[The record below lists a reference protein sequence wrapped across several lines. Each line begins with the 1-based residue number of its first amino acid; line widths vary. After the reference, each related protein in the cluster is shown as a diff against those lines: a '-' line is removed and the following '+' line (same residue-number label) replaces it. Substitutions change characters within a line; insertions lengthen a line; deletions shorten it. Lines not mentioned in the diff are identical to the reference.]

1 MGKRA
6 GSGPARWKCRGAML
20 ALWLLLC
27 PALASAAG
35 NGDVT
40 GFALSPITSG
50 ARATLRVPAN
60 LQYRIFTLSHPAR
73 VVLDLLN
80 AQLADSVRPAAG
92 NDGLVADVRWAPRF
106 DGKGERLVFD
116 LQRDAVPRSF
126 LRRATG
132 GGGDELIID
141 LAGAESG
148 GAAAETASASP
159 ARPVMTAASA
169 QPQHLRDVVVAIDPG
184 HGGRDSGAIGPGGL
198 EEKNVTLA
206 IAKALYARLSKVQG
220 IKPILTR
227 TGNYYVSLAERRKIA
242 HQAHADLFISIHAD
256 SSPYHYPKGSTVYVL
271 SEHGASSV
279 AARILAQSENSADR
293 VAGVDLSDEE
303 PVVRST
309 ILKLSQR
316 GTLAQS
322 MQLARRVMGKI
333 NAVVPLHS
341 DEVERAAFV
350 VLKSP
355 DIPSILV
362 ETAFISNRHE
372 EHQLAIRSF
381 RDRLAGAIAK
391 GVERYADR
399 FAPPGTLIAARRNA
413 IFAMKQG

>member
-1 MGKRA
+1 MGKR
-6 GSGPARWKCRGAML
+6 SGGRMARSGWRVTAAL
-20 ALWLLLC
+20 ALTL
-27 PALASAAG
+27 ALVAPRARAGTVTAFALNPSAAG
-35 NGDVT
+35 AQAMLKVPGD
-40 GFALSPITSG
+40 
-50 ARATLRVPAN
+50 LR
-60 LQYRIFTLSHPAR
+60 YRVFTLSNPAR

-80 AQLADSVRPAAG
+80 ARLAESLHPAAG
-92 NDGLVADVRWAPRF
+92 DAALVTDVRWAPRF
-106 DGKGERLVFD
+106 NGQGERLVFD
-116 LQRDAVPRSF
+116 LSRNAVPRSF
-126 LRRATG
+126 LRRAG
-132 GGGDELIID
+132 DGHGDELVID
-141 LAGAESG
+141 LAGA
-148 GAAAETASASP
+148 GAAEAASPAP

-184 HGGRDSGAIGPGGL
+184 HGGRDSGAIGPDGL

-206 IAKALYARLSKVQG
+206 IAKALYARLSKIQG
-220 IKPILTR
+220 IKPVLTR
-227 TGNYYVSLAERRKIA
+227 TGDYYVSLAERRKIA
-242 HQAHADLFISIHAD
+242 HADHADLFISIHAD

-271 SEHGASSV
+271 SSHGASSV

-316 GTLAQS
+316 GTIAQS
-322 MQLARRVMGKI
+322 MLLARGVMKKI

-341 DEVERAAFV
+341 DDVERAAFV

-362 ETAFISNRHE
+362 ETAFISNRRE
-372 EHQLAIRSF
+372 EHQLASRSF
-381 RDRLAGAIAK
+381 RNHLADAIAK

-413 IFAMKQG
+413 IFAMQQG